1 MDINTLRPR
10 MDKAISYFEKELLSV
25 RTARASSTML
35 ENLMV
40 EAYGTK
46 TPINQLGNIN
56 VPDPHTLT
64 IQVWDASLLKNIENS
79 IIESNLG
86 INPQSDGSLI
96 RLPIPKLS
104 EERRFELSKIVSKY
118 GENAK
123 ISIRNIRRDTLD
135 DLKFDEKEKIISQ
148 DELKKNSSEIQ
159 QITDEFIKNIDSI
172 VLIKQKEITQV

>member
-35 ENLMV
+35 DNLMV

-56 VPDPHTLT
+56 VPDPNTLT
-64 IQVWDASLLKNIENS
+64 IQVWDSSLLNNIEKS

-104 EERRFELSKIVSKY
+104 EERRMELSKIVSKY
-118 GENAK
+118 GESAK
-123 ISIRNIRRDTLD
+123 ISLRNIRRDTLD
-135 DLKFDEKEKIISQ
+135 DLKTDEKEKIITQ
-148 DELKKNSSEIQ
+148 DELIKNSSEIQ
-159 QITDEFIKNIDSI
+159 LITDEFIKKIDSI

>member
-1 MDINTLRPR
+1 MDSIKLKSR
-10 MDKAISYFEKELLSV
+10 MDSALSFFEKELSSV

-35 ENLMV
+35 DNLMV
-40 EAYGTK
+40 ESYGTK

-56 VPDPHTLT
+56 VPDPNTIT
-64 IQVWDASLLKNIENS
+64 IQVWDTSLINNIVNS

-104 EERRFELSKIVSKY
+104 EERRLELSKIVSKY
-118 GENAK
+118 GESAK
-123 ISIRNIRRDTLD
+123 ISVRNIRRDTLD
-135 DLKFDEKEKIISQ
+135 ELKTDEKEKIISQ
-148 DELKKNSSEIQ
+148 DELKKYSSEIQ
-159 QITDEFIKNIDSI
+159 LITDEFIEKIDTI

>member
-1 MDINTLRPR
+1 MDSNKLISR
-10 MDKAISYFEKELLSV
+10 MDSAISYFEKELSSV

-35 ENLMV
+35 DNLMV
-40 EAYGTK
+40 ESYGTK

-56 VPDPHTLT
+56 VSDPNTLT
-64 IQVWDASLLKNIENS
+64 IQVWDASLLKIIENS

-104 EERRFELSKIVSKY
+104 EERRLELSKIVSKY
-118 GENAK
+118 GESAK
-123 ISIRNIRRDTLD
+123 ISVRNIRRDTLD
-135 DLKFDEKEKIISQ
+135 ELKTDEKEKIISQ
-148 DELKKNSSEIQ
+148 DELKKYSSEIQ
-159 QITDEFIKNIDSI
+159 LITDEFIEKIDTI

>member
-1 MDINTLRPR
+1 MESNLLKTR
-10 MDKAISYFEKELLSV
+10 MDSAILFFEKELSSV
-25 RTARASSTML
+25 RTARASLSML
-35 ENLMV
+35 DNLMV
-40 EAYGTK
+40 EAYGAK

-56 VPDPHTLT
+56 VPDPSTLT
-64 IQVWDASLLKNIENS
+64 IQVWDVSLLKNIENS

-123 ISIRNIRRDTLD
+123 ISIRNIRRDILD
-135 DLKFDEKEKIISQ
+135 KLKSDEKEKIISQ

-159 QITDEFIKNIDSI
+159 QITDEFIKKIESI

>member
-35 ENLMV
+35 DNLMV

-118 GENAK
+118 GLQSVVAINLFPGDSKEEIKLVKK
-123 ISIRNIRRDTLD
+123 ICE
-135 DLKFDEKEKIISQ
+135 EK
-148 DELKKNSSEIQ
+148 LKKLEEI
-159 QITDEFIKNIDSI
+159 
-172 VLIKQKEITQV
+172 L

>member
-1 MDINTLRPR
+1 MDSIKLKSR
-10 MDKAISYFEKELLSV
+10 MDSAISFFEKELTSV

-35 ENLMV
+35 DNLMV
-40 EAYGTK
+40 ESYGTK

-56 VPDPHTLT
+56 VPDPNTIT
-64 IQVWDASLLKNIENS
+64 IQVWDTSLLNNIVNS

-104 EERRFELSKIVSKY
+104 EERRLELSKIVSKY
-118 GENAK
+118 GESAK
-123 ISIRNIRRDTLD
+123 ISVRNIRRDTLD
-135 DLKFDEKEKIISQ
+135 ALKTDEKEKIISQ
-148 DELKKNSSEIQ
+148 DELKKYSSEIQ
-159 QITDEFIKNIDSI
+159 LITDEFIEKIDAI

>member
-1 MDINTLRPR
+1 MDSKAIKSR
-10 MDKAISYFEKELLSV
+10 MDSTISYFEKELSSV

-35 ENLMV
+35 DNLMV

-86 INPQSDGSLI
+86 INPQSEGSLI

-104 EERRFELSKIVSKY
+104 EERRLELSKVVSKY

-135 DLKFDEKEKIISQ
+135 HLKSDEKEKVISQ
-148 DELKKNSSEIQ
+148 DELKKNSLEIQ
-159 QITDEFIKNIDSI
+159 QITDEFIKKIDTI

>member
-1 MDINTLRPR
+1 MDSIKLKSR
-10 MDKAISYFEKELLSV
+10 MDSAISFFEKEPTSV

-35 ENLMV
+35 DNLIV

-56 VPDPHTLT
+56 VPDPNTLT
-64 IQVWDASLLKNIENS
+64 IQVWDASLLNNIINS

-104 EERRFELSKIVSKY
+104 EERRFELSKIASKY
-118 GENAK
+118 GENAE

-135 DLKFDEKEKIISQ
+135 DLKFDEKEKIISK

-159 QITDEFIKNIDSI
+159 QITDKFIKKIDSI

>member
-1 MDINTLRPR
+1 MDFNTLKSR
-10 MDKAISYFEKELLSV
+10 MDSAITYLEKELSSV
-25 RTARASSTML
+25 RTARASSAML
-35 ENLMV
+35 DNLMV

-56 VPDPHTLT
+56 VPDANTLT
-64 IQVWDASLLKNIENS
+64 IQVWDASLLKGIENS

-96 RLPIPKLS
+96 PKLS
-104 EERRFELSKIVSKY
+104 EERRLELSKIVSKY

-135 DLKFDEKEKIISQ
+135 HLKLDEKEKIISQ
-148 DELKKNSSEIQ
+148 DELKNNSSEIQ
-159 QITDEFIKNIDSI
+159 NITDEFIKKIDSI

>member
-1 MDINTLRPR
+1 MDSNTLRPR

-35 ENLMV
+35 DNLMV

-56 VPDPHTLT
+56 VSDPNTLT
-64 IQVWDASLLKNIENS
+64 IQVWDTSLLKYIENS

-86 INPQSDGSLI
+86 INPQSEGSLI

-104 EERRFELSKIVSKY
+104 EERRLELSKVVSKY

-135 DLKFDEKEKIISQ
+135 HLKSDEKEKVISQ
-148 DELKKNSSEIQ
+148 DELKKNSLEIQ
-159 QITDEFIKNIDSI
+159 QITDEFIKNIDTI

>member
-1 MDINTLRPR
+1 

-35 ENLMV
+35 DNLMV

-64 IQVWDASLLKNIENS
+64 IQVWDTSLLKNIENS

-104 EERRFELSKIVSKY
+104 EERRLELSKVVSKY

-123 ISIRNIRRDTLD
+123 ISIRNIRRDSLD
-135 DLKFDEKEKIISQ
+135 HLNADEKEKVISQ
-148 DELKKNSSEIQ
+148 DELKKNSLEIQ
-159 QITDEFIKNIDSI
+159 QVTDVFIKKIDSI

>member
-1 MDINTLRPR
+1 MDSNALKSR
-10 MDKAISYFEKELLSV
+10 MDSAISFFEKELASV

-35 ENLMV
+35 DNLLV
-40 EAYGTK
+40 EAYGNK

-56 VPDPHTLT
+56 VPDPNTLT
-64 IQVWDASLLKNIENS
+64 IQVWDAALLKNVENS

-104 EERRFELSKIVSKY
+104 EERRLELSKIVSNY

-123 ISIRNIRRDTLD
+123 ISIRNIRRDALD
-135 DLKFDEKEKIISQ
+135 HLRSDEKEKEISR

-159 QITDEFIKNIDSI
+159 KITDEFIKKIDTI
-172 VLIKQKEITQV
+172 VLIKQNEITQV

>member
-1 MDINTLRPR
+1 MDTNTLRSR
-10 MDKAISYFEKELLSV
+10 MEKAISYFEKELLSV
-25 RTARASSTML
+25 RTARATPTML
-35 ENLMV
+35 DNLMV

-123 ISIRNIRRDTLD
+123 ISIRNIRR
-135 DLKFDEKEKIISQ
+135 EAN
-148 DELKKNSSEIQ
+148 DELKNLLKKKEIPEDEEKKFEKNIQ
-159 QITDEFIKNIDSI
+159 TFTDEHIKNIDEKVSS
-172 VLIKQKEITQV
+172 KEKEIMTI